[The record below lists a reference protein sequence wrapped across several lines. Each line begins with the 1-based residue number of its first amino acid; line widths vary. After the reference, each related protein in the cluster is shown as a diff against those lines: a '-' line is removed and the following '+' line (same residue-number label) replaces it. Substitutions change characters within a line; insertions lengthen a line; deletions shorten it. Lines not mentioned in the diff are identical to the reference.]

1 MFASPHAPFSARD
14 CASTSCQTGPPVAL
28 VVRDGQ
34 TFVPD
39 GDMEFTAD
47 DVLLLAVAPDTTPD
61 ALIEWATQH
70 P

>member
-1 MFASPHAPFSARD
+1 M
-14 CASTSCQTGPPVAL
+14 AL